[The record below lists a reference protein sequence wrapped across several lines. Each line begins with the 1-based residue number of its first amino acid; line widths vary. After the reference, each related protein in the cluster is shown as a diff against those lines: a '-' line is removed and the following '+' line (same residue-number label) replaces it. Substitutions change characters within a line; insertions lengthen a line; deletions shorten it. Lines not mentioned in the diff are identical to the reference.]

1 MDVSIAEKKLR
12 EARFFLDHMRVQ
24 EGRAAGDR
32 EVYDF
37 FLSAFLSA
45 SRSVLLRL
53 EEARGP
59 FAKVFLPWRKTV
71 WGRGLPRPER
81 KAANRL
87 VEFFATERNLEVHRG
102 GARRVERETSIPVH
116 SSYSDRSGNYFVYS
130 PPDAPPAELIV
141 PEYYVTIR
149 GVERKATEAC
159 AEYLGLLDRMV
170 ATFKA
175 DHP

>member
-81 KAANRL
+81 KAPNRL
-87 VEFFATERNLEVHRG
+87 VEFFATERKTLPAGSPPSVPVSVGHDPIPSSAT
-102 GARRVERETSIPVH
+102 ARRPSRTVREPPPV
-116 SSYSDRSGNYFVYS
+116 
-130 PPDAPPAELIV
+130 AEV
-141 PEYYVTIR
+141 R
-149 GVERKATEAC
+149 C
-159 AEYLGLLDRMV
+159 AR
-170 ATFKA
+170 
-175 DHP
+175 H